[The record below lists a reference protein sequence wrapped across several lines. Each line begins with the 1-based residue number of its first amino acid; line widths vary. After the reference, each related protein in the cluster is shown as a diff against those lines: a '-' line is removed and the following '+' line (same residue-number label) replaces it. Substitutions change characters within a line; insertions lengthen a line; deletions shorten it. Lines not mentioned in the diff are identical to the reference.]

1 LTEPEKATERRSD
14 RGGQD
19 RVAASVVHPTGLD
32 EFLPS
37 AGILSGMPTSI
48 NQPVILAA
56 KRTPVGKF
64 FGGLSKVP
72 SPVLGSYAIKAAIE
86 GLGGAAK
93 VGSQIDECIMGCVL
107 QAGLGQNPARQAGL
121 KAGLPD
127 TLSAQTV
134 NKVCGSGL
142 QAVMLAA
149 QSIKAGDSNLVVAGG
164 FENMT
169 AAPHFARV
177 REGVKYGPTQMEDH
191 MAFDGLRC
199 AFEGCAMG
207 NSADYIADK
216 YEISR
221 GEQDRFAVQSH
232 QRAAEATRQGWFK
245 AEMVGLT
252 GEQCIDKRSPGVSAD
267 EGIRAETTLEAI
279 AKLRPAFGTGGAG
292 TVTAA
297 NASQIS
303 DGAAAVVVANM
314 ATAERLG
321 AKPIARILAYHT
333 SGVAPKDIFAAPIEG
348 VIGVLKKAGLSAQD
362 IDLFEINEAFAAQIL
377 SNLKGLKSAG
387 HDIPE
392 SRVNIGGGGVALGHP
407 IGASGARVL
416 TTLIHQLH
424 RTGGKRGLVALCL
437 GGGNSVAMVVEV

>member
-1 LTEPEKATERRSD
+1 MS
-14 RGGQD
+14 
-19 RVAASVVHPTGLD
+19 S
-32 EFLPS
+32 
-37 AGILSGMPTSI
+37 
-48 NQPVILAA
+48 QPVILAA
-56 KRTPVGKF
+56 KRTPIGKF

-72 SPVLGSYAIKAAIE
+72 SPVLGSYAIKAALDS
-86 GLGGAAK
+86 LGGVEKLGA
-93 VGSQIDECIMGCVL
+93 QIDECIMGCVL

-149 QSIKAGDSNLVVAGG
+149 QSIKAGDNNLVVAGG

-177 REGVKYGPTQMEDH
+177 REGVKYGPAQMEDH

-207 NSADYIADK
+207 NSADHIARK
-216 YEISR
+216 FEVSR
-221 GEQDRFAVQSH
+221 AEQDRFAVQSH
-232 QRAAEATRQGWFK
+232 QRAAEATKQGWFK
-245 AEMVGLT
+245 NEIIALT
-252 GEQCIDKRSPGVSAD
+252 GEQCLDKRSPGVAAD
-267 EGIRAETTLEAI
+267 EGIRAETTLDAV
-279 AKLRPAFGTGGAG
+279 AKLRPAFTPDG

-303 DGAAAVVVANM
+303 DGAAALVVASM
-314 ATAERLG
+314 AAAEKLG
-321 AKPIARILAYHT
+321 AKPIARIVSYHT

-348 VIGVLKKAGLSAQD
+348 VAGALRKANLSAKD
-362 IDLFEINEAFAAQIL
+362 IDLFEINEAFAAQVL
-377 SNLKGLKSAG
+377 C
-387 HDIPE
+387 
-392 SRVNIGGGGVALGHP
+392 NIKPLGIDEKRLNICGGGVALGHP

-424 RTGGKRGLVALCL
+424 RTGGKRGVAALCL